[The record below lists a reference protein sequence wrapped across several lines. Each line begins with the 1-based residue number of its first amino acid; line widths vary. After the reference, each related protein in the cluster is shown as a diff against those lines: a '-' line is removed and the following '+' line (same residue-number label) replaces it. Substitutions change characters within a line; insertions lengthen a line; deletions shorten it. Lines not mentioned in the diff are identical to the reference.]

1 MNYFQTVNIDCNSDN
16 ATVSYSECHKHFYF
30 DNIIMPPK
38 NHHLVVALSNFIMPY
53 SFYQIR
59 EGINDSFIITTA
71 GVNTITI
78 TIDEG
83 NYNVKTFSYYLNV
96 LLEAVEV
103 DLDCLLVSYFN
114 SSNNKLY
121 FTSSNETIS
130 INFNF
135 YNGLYQIMGFNEGD
149 NIYNNVGVFY
159 CPITYNV
166 SGTTALYVRL
176 YNMGIKNLNSSD
188 LSDIISCINVEVMPA
203 GIIYY
208 NPNQIEYVKINRD
221 KLNDIEIEL
230 LDDNYMPL
238 TKLNTRFRFTISVH
252 FEKNNNLEENKL
264 SNAIIYNNDDEETI
278 ENA

>member
-71 GVNTITI
+71 GVNTVTI

-83 NYNVKTFSYYLNV
+83 NYNVKTFVYYLNT

-103 DLDCLLVSYFN
+103 GLNCLLVSYFN

-130 INFNF
+130 INLNF

-159 CPITYNV
+159 CPITYNF

-221 KLNDIEIEL
+221 NLNDIEIEL

-264 SNAIIYNNDDEETI
+264 SNAITYNNDDEETI

>member
-71 GVNTITI
+71 GVNTVTI

-83 NYNVKTFSYYLNV
+83 NYNVKTFSYYLNT

-159 CPITYNV
+159 CPITYNF

-252 FEKNNNLEENKL
+252 FEKNNNLEENKI
-264 SNAIIYNNDDEETI
+264 SNAITYNNDDEETI